1 MDIDIIIEN
10 VKSMMLD
17 RNENIDEFLEHE
29 VDIDR
34 EDFYN
39 DKNFIEFHTSNS
51 TIVFALTKKL
61 RKSALDELKDGTD
74 IMDFVGKY
82 NNKLNIVF
90 IFNND
95 NISTPILQQFSK
107 YDKQLQKIG
116 GMLQFF
122 HMKNLMFNPTLHKL
136 VPKHTKLTPE
146 EITDVMAKYLIK
158 GKAQMPYILR
168 NDAIAKW
175 LGLKQGDVVRID
187 RYNENSGLCFYY
199 RAVVG

>member
-90 IFNND
+90 VFNND

-136 VPKHTKLTPE
+136 VPRHTKLTPE